1 MTIDTAHSTQQ
12 SHHVALRRD
21 INMLGSL
28 LGDVLVQHGGK
39 ELLDMVESIR
49 EKTKSLRTAADLE
62 TSQQLKETIQTL
74 QPPMRKQ
81 VIRAF
86 ALYFH
91 LVNIAE
97 QNHRIRRR
105 RDYQML
111 EEEQSQPGSIPH
123 AISLLKKNNVPGEL
137 IEDTLSSLSLE
148 LILTAHP
155 TEATRR
161 SVLEIR
167 IPSLILAKVMAR

>member
-1 MTIDTAHSTQQ
+1 MAATNFLTWLNRFAKKQNHSE
-12 SHHVALRRD
+12 
-21 INMLGSL
+21 MLQIRKL
-28 LGDVLVQHGGK
+28 LK
-39 ELLDMVESIR
+39 
-49 EKTKSLRTAADLE
+49 
-62 TSQQLKETIQTL
+62 QLKETIQQL
-74 QPPMRKQ
+74 QSPMRKQ

-137 IEDTLSSLSLE
+137 IEDTLSCS
-148 LILTAHP
+148 IT
-155 TEATRR
+155 
-161 SVLEIR
+161 
-167 IPSLILAKVMAR
+167 